1 MARRGRGRTAR
12 RRSYWVHLNSDT
24 SGINVAAN
32 VAQNVTLFA
41 LPEDTNIANTLV
53 RIVGSV
59 YLGVQASPA
68 FVAAVYYGIY
78 KRSTSAAQSLV
89 LNALVDTDIG
99 SEEWLFW
106 KVVNEF
112 QADLVHHWSDDKVD
126 IKVMRKLT
134 ENEELASAANST
146 VNYHICENL
155 RGLFLAAS

>member
-1 MARRGRGRTAR
+1 MARRSRVGRTAR
-12 RRSYWVHLNSDT
+12 RRSYWVHLRSDS

-32 VAQNVTLFA
+32 VATNTVLFA

-53 RIVGSV
+53 RIVGSL
-59 YLGVQASPA
+59 YLGVQATPA

-89 LNALVDTDIG
+89 LNPTSQPDIG

-112 QADLVHHWSDDKVD
+112 QADLVHHYSDDRID
-126 IKVMRKLT
+126 IKVMRKFT

-146 VNYHICENL
+146 VAYHICENL
-155 RGLFLAAS
+155 RGLFLAA